1 LKVTLCGSPFESQAQ
16 VTDDPVATVKDEGL
30 NRSFCTMTSPLGG
43 GLLPPSDGPVELLP
57 HPDANST
64 DAAHNAGISQ

>member
-1 LKVTLCGSPFESQAQ
+1 
-16 VTDDPVATVKDEGL
+16 
-30 NRSFCTMTSPLGG
+30 MTSPLGG